1 MHAVSLLDDER
12 WEWGAV
18 ARAREPFRGRDGV
31 RLSGEPALITLK
43 EVELV
48 DGVVELDVAVTRE
61 RSFHGL
67 SWRVRDEEN
76 CEAFWVRP
84 HQVGN
89 PDSIQYSPI
98 TNGLDA
104 WQLFHGAG
112 FWHSV
117 EFPIDDWFTIR
128 IAFAGDR
135 LQAHV
140 HDLDEPALPCT
151 RLRRVPTAGA
161 VAIRF
166 GGGDLRVGELRYT
179 DDAPIL
185 PSLPDEPVLPGAVT
199 RWQVSAAFPEAEL
212 EAQLGLERRWTTV
225 EPEPSGLLDLARVN
239 GVRSKANTV
248 LVRTTVESE
257 RARRAAL
264 ALGFSDRALV
274 FLNGEPLYRG
284 SDGYR
289 SRDYRFLGSIGWY
302 DTVYLPLTAGAN
314 ELVIAVSEDF
324 GGWGIQARLDA
335 GSRG

>member
-1 MHAVSLLDDER
+1 M
-12 WEWGAV
+12 
-18 ARAREPFRGRDGV
+18 
-31 RLSGEPALITLK
+31 
-43 EVELV
+43 
-48 DGVVELDVAVTRE
+48 
-61 RSFHGL
+61 
-67 SWRVRDEEN
+67 RDEEN

-98 TNGLDA
+98 TNGLVA

-248 LVRTTVESE
+248 LVRTTVESGAGAE
-257 RARRAAL
+257 SSTRARLQRPGPSSCSTA
-264 ALGFSDRALV
+264 GRSSR
-274 FLNGEPLYRG
+274 RR
-284 SDGYR
+284 GYR
-289 SRDYRFLGSIGWY
+289 SRDYRFLGSIGWH
-302 DTVYLPLTAGAN
+302 DTVYLPLAAGAN
-314 ELVIAVSEDF
+314 ELVVAVSE
-324 GGWGIQARLDA
+324 
-335 GSRG
+335 